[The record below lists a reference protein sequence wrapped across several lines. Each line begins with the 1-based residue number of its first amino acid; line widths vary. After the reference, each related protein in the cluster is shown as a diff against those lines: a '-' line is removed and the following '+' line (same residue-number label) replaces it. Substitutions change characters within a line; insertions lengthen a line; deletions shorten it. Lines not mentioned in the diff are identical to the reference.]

1 VEGSITPVSRT
12 RAALVGVVAAGLMLM
27 SAGAAS
33 AAPTVENE
41 FDNIVV
47 GNSWWLESPTE
58 ITTNVSTSSSSE
70 SREGPSVYTSQIQ
83 QPINPN
89 GSSTW
94 PAKRGVLP
102 VQFKLSAS
110 PTTETATTTTT
121 TTAVTKVPSFESI
134 GSDNDAS
141 NDWSALT
148 HVPPTGTTVEGI
160 TNLTAN
166 YAWVIGT
173 NHGGSLRWVINAS
186 GGPIWAHHGSYPNF
200 TDNAAPGSG
209 DNLISQSDLRFDAS
223 GRGGPTYATWN
234 DIVTLYGSEAV
245 GSVALTIDGGWGG
258 DQEIDLSSA
267 TVNGSTVNIADSY
280 AGAPDVDLNHDG
292 YDDAWVPGPSL
303 VTLTT
308 GAWVPGPLG
317 APVQTNA
324 VPAKLVVKKFND
336 GNNTEVVNEVLSSAQ
351 GDATGMFRQIDGK
364 YMYNLKIESLTGPG
378 DYRVYMNINGQDVLT
393 SPGEFSLR

>member
-1 VEGSITPVSRT
+1 MSRT
-12 RAALVGVVAAGLMLM
+12 RVGLVGIVAAGLMLM

-58 ITTNVSTSSSSE
+58 ITTDISTSSSSV

-134 GSDNDAS
+134 GSDSDSS

-148 HVPPTGTTVEGI
+148 HVPSGGTKVADI
-160 TNLTAN
+160 ANLSAVFAYTNGAS
-166 YAWVIGT
+166 I
-173 NHGGSLRWVINAS
+173 GGSLRWQINTPA
-186 GGPIWAHHGSYPNF
+186 GSIHVYYGDSPNW
-200 TDNAAPGSG
+200 TGTGGSG
-209 DNLISQSDLRFDAS
+209 ANLIVAGDNRFDPP
-223 GRGGPTYATWN
+223 GGVAYSTWN
-234 DIVTLYGSEAV
+234 
-245 GSVALTIDGGWGG
+245 GG

-267 TVNGSTVNIADSY
+267 TFNGSTVNIANSY
-280 AGAPDVDLNHDG
+280 AGAPDVDLDHDG
-292 YDDAWVPGPSL
+292 FDDAWVPGPSL
-303 VTLTT
+303 VTSTT

-317 APVQTNA
+317 TPVQTND

-336 GNNTEVVNEVLSSAQ
+336 GNNSEVVNEVLASAQ

-378 DYRVYMNINGQDVLT
+378 DYAGVHEHQRSGRSDQPRGVLPPLGRT
-393 SPGEFSLR
+393 PRAASGDGVPGAVPVRHVADNPTVRQH

>member
-1 VEGSITPVSRT
+1 MSRIRT
-12 RAALVGVVAAGLMLM
+12 ALVGVAAASLMLM
-27 SAGAAS
+27 TAGAAS
-33 AAPTVENE
+33 ATPMSAGVASAMPSSVTEP
-41 FDNIVV
+41 DNIALD
-47 GNSWWLESPTE
+47 NSWWLESPTQ
-58 ITTNVSTSSSSE
+58 ITTDVSTSQETE
-70 SREGPSVYTSQIQ
+70 SRDGSFSSYNAQIR
-83 QPINPN
+83 QPINPD

-94 PAKRGVLP
+94 PAKRGVVP
-102 VQFKLSAS
+102 VQFNLTAS
-110 PTTETATTTTT
+110 LTTEQRTVTTT
-121 TTAVTKVPSFESI
+121 TTAVTKVPSFKSI
-134 GSDNDAS
+134 GSDSDTS
-141 NDWSALT
+141 NDWAALT
-148 HVPPTGTTVEGI
+148 HVPPTGTTVKGI

-280 AGAPDVDLNHDG
+280 TGAPDLNST
-292 YDDAWVPGPSL
+292 DAWVPGAPL
-303 VTLTT
+303 VTESA
-308 GAWVPGPLG
+308 GQWVPGPEG
-317 APVQTNA
+317 TPVQTNA
-324 VPAKLVVKKFND
+324 VPAKLHFVKVDNVPD
-336 GNNTEVVNEVLSSAQ
+336 GPVTEVAVSSAQ
-351 GDATGMFRQIDGK
+351 GDTSGMFRQIDGK
-364 YMYNLKIESLTGPG
+364 YMYNLKLDGLSAGT
-378 DYRVYMNINGQDVLT
+378 YKVYMNIDGQDIQ
-393 SPGEFSLR
+393 SPGTFSLK